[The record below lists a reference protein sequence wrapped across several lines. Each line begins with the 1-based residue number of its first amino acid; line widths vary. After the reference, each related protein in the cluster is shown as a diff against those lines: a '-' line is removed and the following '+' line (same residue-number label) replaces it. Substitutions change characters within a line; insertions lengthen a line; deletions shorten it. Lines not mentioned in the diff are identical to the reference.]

1 MCLFWRILNKIELY
15 VFILKDVK
23 VNTADVC
30 GDCTRFFTDVQ
41 NMIISNETQ
50 VCSLLKYVS
59 VFVNLYST

>member
-1 MCLFWRILNKIELY
+1 VY

-41 NMIISNETQ
+41 NMIINNETQ